1 MILFIWGRPKW
12 VVAFRPV
19 KTLFPPV
26 IFWKCSSNMYWK
38 RVWTKCSTRKKKKWM
53 WRRRHDTL
61 FLLLAWYPDAPRNN
75 WKRTSAFRG
84 FFPPL
89 VFLLLLLF
97 FFDHP
102 LITSSSTHL
111 PLVLFLS
118 QPFAKFQCAF
128 GVTIIEN
135 DTHQQSCTEVK
146 ILKELRDEDVDVH
159 HSELVNLLHLPQN
172 VQQPLK
178 MALTSGDPYEV

>member
-1 MILFIWGRPKW
+1 MGSGFQTREDALPACHLLKVLLKYVLKEGMNKMQYPKEKEIN
-12 VVAFRPV
+12 V
-19 KTLFPPV
+19 
-26 IFWKCSSNMYWK
+26 
-38 RVWTKCSTRKKKKWM
+38 KKKT
-53 WRRRHDTL
+53 R
-61 FLLLAWYPDAPRNN
+61 YIVSPPRLVPRCTTKQLKENI
-75 WKRTSAFRG
+75 RLSR